1 MSVPPELL
9 QQMMSGGGAGASPPG
24 GVGSPPGGA
33 QPPSAMPGP
42 GGPAAAAAQMPGAK
56 PPGQSPAA
64 GPMSTPQDKR
74 GLKAAAQT
82 NIHIAVNMLEEAL
95 PAFGSESPEGA
106 KVIKAL
112 NILASMVAKKDTSD
126 LVPAEILQM
135 VRRLPQMGGGTQVQQ
150 QIMKQMAQAKQQPA
164 PAA

>member
-1 MSVPPELL
+1 MG
-9 QQMMSGGGAGASPPG
+9 GGGAQ
-24 GVGSPPGGA
+24 A

-42 GGPAAAAAQMPGAK
+42 GGPQAAAAAAPGAK

-64 GPMSTPQDKR
+64 APMSTPQDKR
-74 GLKAAAQT
+74 GLKAAAHT

-95 PAFGSESPEGA
+95 PAYGSESPEGA
-106 KVIKAL
+106 K
-112 NILASMVAKKDTSD
+112 ILAALKSLGSMVAKKDTSD

-150 QIMKQMAQAKQQPA
+150 QIMKMMSQAKQQPA

>member
-1 MSVPPELL
+1 
-9 QQMMSGGGAGASPPG
+9 
-24 GVGSPPGGA
+24 
-33 QPPSAMPGP
+33 
-42 GGPAAAAAQMPGAK
+42 
-56 PPGQSPAA
+56 
-64 GPMSTPQDKR
+64 MSTPQDKR

-106 KVIKAL
+106 KIIKAL
-112 NILASMVAKKDTSD
+112 NMLASMVAKKDSSD

-135 VRRLPQMGGGTQVQQ
+135 VRRLPQMGGGTEVQQ

>member
-1 MSVPPELL
+1 MSVPQALM
-9 QQMMSGGGAGASPPG
+9 QRMMQGGGGAPPSPPG
-24 GVGSPPGGA
+24 SGA
-33 QPPSAMPGP
+33 QPPSQMPGP
-42 GGPAAAAAQMPGAK
+42 GGPGAQDAQNPGGT
-56 PPGQSPAA
+56 PPSQSPAA
-64 GPMSTPQDKR
+64 APMSTPQDKR

-106 KVIKAL
+106 KIIKAL
-112 NILASMVAKKDTSD
+112 NMLASMVAKKDSSD

-135 VRRLPQMGGGTQVQQ
+135 VRRLPQMGGGTEVQQ

>member
-1 MSVPPELL
+1 M
-9 QQMMSGGGAGASPPG
+9 QKMMGAQGAGGPGAGPPPG
-24 GVGSPPGGA
+24 APPAPTAPSPGGA
-33 QPPSAMPGP
+33 
-42 GGPAAAAAQMPGAK
+42 

-64 GPMSTPQDKR
+64 GPMSKPQEKK

-82 NIHIAVNMLEEAL
+82 NVHIAVNMLEEAL

-106 KVIKAL
+106 KILSAL
-112 NILASMVAKKDTSD
+112 KSLGSMVAKKDTSD

-135 VRRLPQMGGGTQVQQ
+135 IKRMPQMGGGTDVQQ
-150 QIMKQMAQAKQQPA
+150 QIMKMMQQQKPQPA